1 MEIANLES
9 KVLKRMA
16 NLDVQLVITK
26 HESLRFSKIT
36 SSFSINFI
44 RYEIKRFRKYH
55 RTIF

>member
-44 RYEIKRFRKYH
+44 RYEIKIFRKYH
-55 RTIF
+55 RTFI

>member
-9 KVLKRMA
+9 KVLKRNA

-44 RYEIKRFRKYH
+44 RNEIKRFRKYH
-55 RTIF
+55 RTFI